1 MPILTRSVICEKK
14 KNESAFISIILYI
27 TIHLQE
33 AFGEEG
39 MVVGRGSACLI
50 GMTDYI
56 HVVISIRVWVCVFVS
71 SLRCGVVYTCWC
83 VFLFLFV
90 MMMMMH
96 FMCVCSRNLRDL
108 YVGKRVFGDG
118 VIVACS

>member
-1 MPILTRSVICEKK
+1 MRRK

-27 TIHLQE
+27 KIHLQE

-83 VFLFLFV
+83 VSFPVCNDDDDAFHVCLF
-90 MMMMMH
+90 
-96 FMCVCSRNLRDL
+96 
-108 YVGKRVFGDG
+108 
-118 VIVACS
+118 A